1 MVSLNWGTAWGIW
14 KLALLGAGGLVLV
27 GILSQFMTL
36 FSIIVVIAVVGVT
49 VFLYRKGSSTD

>member
-1 MVSLNWGTAWGIW
+1 MVSLNWSTAWGVW
-14 KLALLGAGGLVLV
+14 KLVLIGAGGLVLV